1 MNQPPLRFRL
11 PSKTSDRAVI
21 EELRQVWTVK
31 PLDAS
36 RSRRA
41 FLDTADWRVLRG
53 GWTLHYESEEMD
65 PTALVLCS
73 SADGATLSRIA
84 VSGPPQWADDIPGG
98 EPWQGVGAA
107 IEERRLLCQLN
118 LDCSIRRFAVLD
130 DEAKTTARV
139 SLERHLRAGD
149 GTGSVQRVRMVSVT
163 PVRGYERCARA
174 ISKLFAER
182 ALRPHE
188 GSVLQFFGP
197 PPGLSRPGLT
207 QSETVQEIA
216 AERSVPVATEVSR
229 VLSRL
234 RAEMVA
240 NEPGV
245 RDQVDI
251 EFLHDFRVASR
262 RARSVLN
269 QVRDLFPGGGAE
281 NLSSELR
288 WLGSVTG
295 PVRDLDV
302 QISQARHD
310 LAGLDGLRQMLTRK
324 REEAQASL
332 VDALDSARYKALLE
346 AWVELETVATKAS
359 RSSEGARPAGDV
371 IDRYVERAHRR
382 VVRIGKAIH
391 DESPAD
397 ALHDLRKKTKALR
410 YLLEM
415 FSQLYRGSDL
425 KSAVRELKALQDN
438 LGEFQD
444 SQVQAHA
451 IRVLAEEML
460 AERAG
465 SASELMAMGRI
476 ADSLEERQA
485 RARDEF
491 AARFERFSSPEVNA
505 RYRRIFGAPEPR

>member
-1 MNQPPLRFRL
+1 MTEPLLRFRL
-11 PSKTSDRAVI
+11 PSKTSDRAVVH
-21 EELRQVWTVK
+21 ELANLWTVK
-31 PLDAS
+31 PLEGS
-36 RSRRA
+36 MCRRA
-41 FLDTADWRVLRG
+41 YLDTADWRLLRG
-53 GWTLHYESEEMD
+53 GWTLHCD
-65 PTALVLCS
+65 AGATGPIALVFCS
-73 SADGATLSRIA
+73 SEHGSALASVYVDS
-84 VSGPPQWADDIPGG
+84 PPEWAEDMPGG
-98 EPWQGVGAA
+98 EPWRRVGSA

-118 LDCSIRRFAVLD
+118 LDCSIKRFAVLD
-130 DEAKTTARV
+130 TEAKTTARV
-139 SLERHLRAGD
+139 SLERHAR
-149 GTGSVQRVRMVSVT
+149 TGGPGPGQRVRIVT
-163 PVRGYERCARA
+163 ATHVRGYERYGRA
-174 ISKLFAER
+174 ISKLFADMG
-182 ALRPHE
+182 LRPQKE
-188 GSVLQFFGP
+188 SLLRSFGP
-197 PPGLSRPGLT
+197 TVEPPVADTSTSHISHQLEVER
-207 QSETVQEIA
+207 TVA
-216 AERSVPVATEVSR
+216 VATEVCR

-234 RAEMVA
+234 RDEMIA

-269 QVRDLFPGGGAE
+269 QVRDLLPGGE
-281 NLSSELR
+281 TEVLSSELR

-310 LAGLDGLRQMLTRK
+310 LADLDGLRRMLTRK

-332 VDALDSARYKALLE
+332 VAALDSPRYIALLDK
-346 AWVELETVATKAS
+346 WTQLETVGAKAANS
-359 RSSEGARPAGDV
+359 AEGARPAGEV
-371 IDRYVERAHRR
+371 MDRYIDRAHRR
-382 VVRIGKAIH
+382 VLRIGKAIH
-391 DESPAD
+391 NESPPE
-397 ALHDLRKKTKALR
+397 ALHDLRKKTKVFR

-415 FSQLYRGSDL
+415 FSPLYPSSEL

-476 ADSLEERQA
+476 ADALEDRQA

-491 AARFERFSSPEVNA
+491 AARFDRFSCAAVTA
-505 RYRRIFGAPEPR
+505 RYRRMFGS